1 MNVRGVMVGLV
12 AFLLSFWCF
21 RSFVHNVPAPTWC
34 WVALGIAVLYVSSL
48 TYFLTNLVDRMHA
61 AEKLNRQLTKEIR
74 KTYTEQ

>member
-1 MNVRGVMVGLV
+1 VRGVMMGIV

-21 RSFVHNVPAPTWC
+21 RSFVRNVPAPMWF
-34 WVALGIAVLYVSSL
+34 WVALGIAVIYVCSL
-48 TYFLTNLVDRMHA
+48 TYFLIDLVDRVRA